1 MYRERLW
8 PSTWVWM
15 LAFGVVGMLAW
26 AMGFALGPTWGLAI
40 LALGAGVV
48 VAAVSA
54 TVPTIA
60 VTTTDLIA
68 GSARLPRTA
77 IADVE
82 VLDSQEMT
90 EAVRRVSSPSYLM
103 VRPWATRGG
112 VRVILDDPDDPHAQW
127 LISSRHPDRVQG
139 CVGRRAGHGTLAD
152 GGEF

>member
-26 AMGFALGPTWGLAI
+26 AMGFALGPTWGLSI
-40 LALGAGVV
+40 LVVGAGVV
-48 VAAVSA
+48 VVVVSV
-54 TVPTIA
+54 TVPS
-60 VTTTDLIA
+60 VTVTPTELIA

-82 VLDSQEMT
+82 VLDAHEMT
-90 EAVRRVSSPSYLM
+90 DAVRRVSSPSYLL
-103 VRPWATRGG
+103 VRPWATRAG

-127 LISSRHPDRVQG
+127 LISSRRPERVRG
-139 CVGRRAGHGTLAD
+139 CIGRRAGHGTLAD